1 MRLISWN
8 VNGIRAA
15 LKKGFLNFAGDAG
28 ADVICL
34 QETRAEPEQAEFELA
49 GYRQFWNP
57 AEKKGYAGTLMLS
70 RVEPLGVRLG
80 IGMKKHE
87 GEGRVITLE
96 FPEYFL
102 TNVYT
107 PNAQR
112 ELTRLEYRMEWDRD
126 FLKFL
131 KKLEQGKPVVF
142 CGDLNVAHQEIDLAN
157 PKSNQKNAGF
167 TPEEREGFDR
177 IVKAGFVDT
186 FRAFCPDP
194 GHYTWWSQMGGARA
208 RNIGWRIDYF
218 CVSAPM
224 RSRLGS
230 ATIQP
235 EVLGSDHCPVLLELE

>member
-1 MRLISWN
+1 MRLVSWN

-15 LKKGFLNFAGDAG
+15 LKKGFLDFAGDTG

-57 AEKKGYAGTLMLS
+57 AEKKGYSGTMMLS

-112 ELTRLEYRMEWDRD
+112 ELTRLDYRLEWDRD

-131 KKLEQGKPVVF
+131 KKLEKEKPVVF
-142 CGDLNVAHQEIDLAN
+142 CGDLNVAHREIDLAN
-157 PKSNQKNAGF
+157 PKSNMKNAGF

-177 IVKAGFVDT
+177 IVQAGFVDT

-194 GHYTWWSQMGGARA
+194 GRYTWWSQMGGARA

-218 CVSAPM
+218 CVSGALG
-224 RSRLGS
+224 SRLGS

-235 EVLGSDHCPVLLELE
+235 EVMGSDHCPVLLELE